1 MKFVLLRLIQ
11 PNETFLSNSLV
22 LFLSHSQYLII
33 IKILMNFIGFTKSLS
48 KSIYLNRLEQ
58 LEKYGHH
65 VRRVVPCTA
74 PVCYICSQLC
84 LPARPRLPAGDR
96 AVCWVPR
103 QLSEN
108 VLSLGYRR

>member
-48 KSIYLNRLEQ
+48 KSIIYLSKSARAAREIRPPRTTCRSLYCAGVLYLQ
-58 LEKYGHH
+58 PIVSAGAA
-65 VRRVVPCTA
+65 TA
-74 PVCYICSQLC
+74 
-84 LPARPRLPAGDR
+84 AG
-96 AVCWVPR
+96 WR
-103 QLSEN
+103 QGS
-108 VLSLGYRR
+108 VLGA